1 MKGLCATF
9 GILKALS
16 ELELLLPEAVGDVEV
31 DLGVFKG
38 GSAELPS
45 CVVLGFLLLVP
56 GPDFPL
62 KNETL

>member
-9 GILKALS
+9 GILKVLS
-16 ELELLLPEAVGDVEV
+16 ELELLLLEAVGDIEV

-38 GSAELPS
+38 GSAVLPS

-62 KNETL
+62 K